1 LIEAMHVTPTLRQ
14 GLRASVL
21 VAALAAS
28 LAVAYPVFSGRPEP
42 APRRL
47 AAARAALSS
56 AGAEGAAT
64 WAPQAWQAA
73 NLALRR
79 AQLEHRRQ
87 ELRLFPLKDF
97 RSARAEAQRAWEAA
111 EAAQDAAQ
119 AAKIGARGTSM
130 VAMNEAEEALDT
142 AESFAAAMHL
152 RAMERRRLQSAR
164 TSLAEARLYHE
175 RGDFLA
181 SAQAGRRAAA
191 EARSVAGHAAV
202 AASRLQDAGLVRR
215 WGHWIAETVAWSRRT
230 GQPAIVVHKADHRL
244 TLYRGGRP
252 VKTYRA
258 DMGFNL
264 VGDKTVSGDGATP
277 EGRYRITAKKGRGS
291 STYHMALLL
300 DYPNAEDRAE
310 FARMK
315 KRGQV
320 PRRAGIGGLIEIH
333 GEGGR
338 GKDWTKGCVALS
350 NRDVEDLF
358 RRVAVG
364 TPVTIVGTDGSAGS
378 LGTLLVRQQQAA
390 ATGAG
395 AR

>member
-1 LIEAMHVTPTLRQ
+1 MHVTLTLRQ
-14 GLRASVL
+14 GLRATVL

-28 LAVAYPVFSGRPEP
+28 VAVAYPVFSGRTEP

-47 AAARAALSS
+47 AAARAALAS
-56 AGAEGAAT
+56 ASAEGAAA
-64 WAPQAWQAA
+64 WAPQAWGEANQA
-73 NLALRR
+73 LQQ

-87 ELRLFPLKDF
+87 ELRFFPLRNF
-97 RSARAEAQRAWEAA
+97 RAARNAAQRAWEAA
-111 EAAQDAAQ
+111 EAAQAAAV
-119 AAKIGARGTSM
+119 AAKLGARGQAMT
-130 VAMNEAEEALDT
+130 AMNEAEEALDT
-142 AESFAAAMHL
+142 AEAFAAAMHL

-175 RGDFLA
+175 QTDYR
-181 SAQAGRRAAA
+181 SAIQAGRRATA
-191 EARSVAGHAAV
+191 EAEAVSGHAAD
-202 AASRLQDAGLVRR
+202 AASRLTDAGWVRR
-215 WGHWIAETVAWSRRT
+215 WGQWVGETVAWSRRT
-230 GQPAIVVHKADHRL
+230 GHPAVVVHKADHRL
-244 TLYRGGRP
+244 TLYDNGRP

-277 EGRYRITAKKGRGS
+277 EGRYRITSKKGRGNS
-291 STYHMALLL
+291 VYHMALLL

-315 KRGQV
+315 RRGQV

-350 NRDVEDLF
+350 NRDIEDLF
-358 RRVAVG
+358 RRVSVG

-378 LGTLLVRQQQAA
+378 LGTLLVRQQQAT
-390 ATGAG
+390 ATGTG